1 MRISMASVARR
12 FALGIEVGS
21 KQLRVMVLSR
31 RLLAAAQIRIEHIG
45 VCALPIG
52 MVAGADFMDPAVIAA
67 ALTEALL
74 ACRCKRAL
82 SAARVAMAL
91 PATAAL
97 LQQLSIA
104 MLAPQS
110 VMTTQSDT
118 ALDALESAVLAQAE
132 HLAGIEA
139 AALSVDWFRADPVG
153 APDQLTIVATPRRY
167 VEVRLEAAA
176 QAGMMLHAIDG
187 ADAAALR
194 ACRFAG
200 MQSGRADLFY
210 GAIWLGTDSGR
221 MWLLCGGSI
230 ERELK
235 FSLADL
241 ATPAFMTTLHDLI
254 KMIQPVYVL
263 IAGEVETLLMAGR
276 TIDELS
282 AVLGCPVIEFDPLAC
297 CNRHY
302 GNRNGIH
309 GSTGARSHRGTG
321 SAQWARP
328 ELGATAPF
336 AVVLGL
342 ALRWML

>member
-1 MRISMASVARR
+1 
-12 FALGIEVGS
+12 
-21 KQLRVMVLSR
+21 MVLSR
-31 RLLAAAQIRIEHIG
+31 RLLAAAKIRIEHIG
-45 VCALPIG
+45 VCALPAG
-52 MVAGADFMDPAVIAA
+52 MVTGADFMNPAVIAA
-67 ALTEALL
+67 ALAEALL
-74 ACRCKRAL
+74 TCRCKRAL
-82 SAARVAMAL
+82 TAARVAMAL
-91 PATAAL
+91 PATAAW

-104 MLAPQS
+104 RLAPQS
-110 VMTTQSDT
+110 VITTQSDT

-139 AALSVDWFRADPVG
+139 AALAVDWFRADPAG

-200 MQSGRADLFY
+200 MQSGRADMFY
-210 GAIWLGTDSGR
+210 GAIWL
-221 MWLLCGGSI
+221 
-230 ERELK
+230 
-235 FSLADL
+235 
-241 ATPAFMTTLHDLI
+241 ATPAFITALHDLI

-263 IAGEVETLLMAGR
+263 IAGEVETLRMADR

-282 AVLGCPVIEFDPLAC
+282 VVLGCPVIELDPLAC

-302 GNRNGIH
+302 GHRNGIY
-309 GSTGARSHRGTG
+309 GSTGTRSHSGTG
-321 SAQWARP
+321 SAQSASP

-336 AVVLGL
+336 AVVFGL